1 MKATICKSLSST
13 RRDNLIT
20 SVRGAFGWIGI
31 LFGVARHADGGINTI
46 EDMQSVT
53 DDGTQI
59 SQNVAISQK
68 LFDFSINRN
77 QPPTEDKWQ
86 SISDLQNCTLR
97 NIFTKAGCPCK

>member
-59 SQNVAISQK
+59 SQNVAISQE
-68 LFDFSINRN
+68 LFDSLL
-77 QPPTEDKWQ
+77 TETNARQKPNGYQ
-86 SISDLQNCTLR
+86 YATCRT
-97 NIFTKAGCPCK
+97 AH